1 MLKRLLL
8 IGIILIG
15 SNLIFAASFGLQMG
29 WNLHDLTRNN
39 ISYEQAGSSPGYYI
53 VSPVPSPH
61 SSFETYVVRVDS
73 NEGIFWIKGIGKDIE
88 TNGYGFG
95 IKSEFEKLKGQLS
108 SVYGDIEV
116 IDWLMPGSIWD
127 EPDDW
132 MYGLKTGDRFYFGQW
147 EAQSGFSE
155 ITIGASAN
163 SGSSGYISVE
173 YYGLNYDQLDEK
185 ADRAESTA
193 F

>member
-15 SNLIFAASFGLQMG
+15 LNLIFAASFGLQMG
-29 WNLHDLTRNN
+29 WDLHALTRNN
-39 ISYEQAGSSPGYYI
+39 ISYEQIDSSPGYYI

-73 NEGIFWIKGIGKDIE
+73 DEGIFWIKGIGKDIE
-88 TNGYGFG
+88 TNGYGFT
-95 IKSEFEKLKGQLS
+95 IKSEFEKLRGQLS
-108 SVYGDIEV
+108 SVYGDIKV

-155 ITIGASAN
+155 IMIGAYAN

-173 YYGLNYDQLDEK
+173 YYGLHYEQLDEK
-185 ADRAESTA
+185 ADRAESRA